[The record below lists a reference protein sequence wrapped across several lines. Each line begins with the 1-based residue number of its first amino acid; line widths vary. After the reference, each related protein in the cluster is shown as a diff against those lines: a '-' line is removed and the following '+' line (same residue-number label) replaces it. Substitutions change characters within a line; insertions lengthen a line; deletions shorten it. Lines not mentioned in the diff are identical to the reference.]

1 MSFGTTVPHFVE
13 GRQVTFDVKDSHF
26 VKSRLIDG
34 RQISFQTRRHRVES
48 TSEGVGA
55 VARHRQTLNDVF
67 EGLVD
72 DDRIALENK
81 FLYFYKNS
89 KQICFFSFQGDL
101 PRVQGCLFLRTK
113 RLLQRETRTPL
124 QGMTRI
130 LKPWAT
136 QGSLYS
142 LVFGSY
148 PSINLDANF
157 TPAALNLLA
166 FTTKAKMKT
175 KLGILR
181 TP

>member
-1 MSFGTTVPHFVE
+1 
-13 GRQVTFDVKDSHF
+13 
-26 VKSRLIDG
+26 
-34 RQISFQTRRHRVES
+34 
-48 TSEGVGA
+48 
-55 VARHRQTLNDVF
+55 
-67 EGLVD
+67 
-72 DDRIALENK
+72 
-81 FLYFYKNS
+81 
-89 KQICFFSFQGDL
+89 
-101 PRVQGCLFLRTK
+101 
-113 RLLQRETRTPL
+113 
-124 QGMTRI
+124 MTRI